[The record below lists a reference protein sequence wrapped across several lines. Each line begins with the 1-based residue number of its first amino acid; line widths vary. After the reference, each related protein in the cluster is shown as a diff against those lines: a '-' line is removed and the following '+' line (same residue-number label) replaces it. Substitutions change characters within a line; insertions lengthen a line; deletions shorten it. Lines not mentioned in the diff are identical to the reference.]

1 MARRWA
7 VILTGAYTM
16 SLITISTAVINY
28 TSGTTDCQLSV
39 AVDVPTVGPTFVAN
53 SVSLSS
59 ADLCEDWTDAQ
70 LCAAVAAKLG
80 VPVDEV
86 SVADAPVPPAP
97 VDVPEISFGNLP
109 QVDTPQPVPLP
120 YKPVVGGV

>member
-1 MARRWA
+1 
-7 VILTGAYTM
+7 M

-70 LCAAVAAKLG
+70 LCEAVADKLG
-80 VPVDEV
+80 VDPTEV
-86 SVADAPVPPAP
+86 AVAKAPVPPAL
-97 VDVPEISFGNLP
+97 DVPEADFGNPP
-109 QVDTPQPVPLP
+109 QGDTPQPLAPV
-120 YKPVVGGV
+120 YNPVVGGV

>member
-1 MARRWA
+1 MP
-7 VILTGAYTM
+7 
-16 SLITISTAVINY
+16 LITISTAVINY

-70 LCAAVAAKLG
+70 LCAAVAAKLN
-80 VPVDEV
+80 VPVTD
-86 SVADAPVPPAP
+86 VAVAEAPVPPPPAP
-97 VDVPEISFGNLP
+97 DVPEADFGNLP
-109 QVDTPQPVPLP
+109 QVDTPPSLAPTYNPVV
-120 YKPVVGGV
+120 KPV

>member
-1 MARRWA
+1 
-7 VILTGAYTM
+7 M

-59 ADLCEDWTDAQ
+59 ADLAEDWTDAQ
-70 LCAAVAAKLG
+70 LCAAVATKLS
-80 VPVDEV
+80 VPVSDV
-86 SVADAPVPPAP
+86 SVAEKPVPPAP
-97 VDVPEISFGNLP
+97 PE
-109 QVDTPQPVPLP
+109 PVAVVSEAFLKPAP
-120 YKPVVGGV
+120 YNPVVKPV

>member
-1 MARRWA
+1 
-7 VILTGAYTM
+7 M

-70 LCAAVAAKLG
+70 LCEAVANKLG
-80 VPVDEV
+80 VPVSDV
-86 SVADAPVPPAP
+86 SVAEAPPPSAPPEPPAP
-97 VDVPEISFGNLP
+97 LDGGEGDEVGGE
-109 QVDTPQPVPLP
+109 PV
-120 YKPVVGGV
+120 YKPIVVGV

>member
-1 MARRWA
+1 
-7 VILTGAYTM
+7 M
-16 SLITISTAVINY
+16 SLITISTAVVNY

-70 LCAAVAAKLG
+70 LCEAVANKLG
-80 VPVDEV
+80 VDVGD
-86 SVADAPVPPAP
+86 VAVAKAPVPPAL
-97 VDVPEISFGNLP
+97 DVPEISFGNLP
-109 QVDTPQPVPLP
+109 QGDTPQPLALP

>member
-1 MARRWA
+1 
-7 VILTGAYTM
+7 M

-39 AVDVPTVGPTFVAN
+39 AVNVPTVGPTFVAN

-70 LCAAVAAKLG
+70 LCEAVATKLG
-80 VPVDEV
+80 VDPTEV
-86 SVADAPVPPAP
+86 AVAQAPVAA
-97 VDVPEISFGNLP
+97 LP
-109 QVDTPQPVPLP
+109 LDADT
-120 YKPVVGGV
+120 VVVAAV